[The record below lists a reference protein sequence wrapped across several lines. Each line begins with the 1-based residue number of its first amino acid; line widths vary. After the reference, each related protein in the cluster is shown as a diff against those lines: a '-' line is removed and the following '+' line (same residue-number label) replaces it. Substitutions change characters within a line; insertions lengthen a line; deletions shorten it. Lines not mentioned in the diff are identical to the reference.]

1 MPIYPAFEFQ
11 WIKFDHQGDFD
22 AGYLYECKFVSE
34 EERNTLPEELRDEPL
49 QSVPVTESNDVP
61 ITFMH
66 YR

>member
-1 MPIYPAFEFQ
+1 M
-11 WIKFDHQGDFD
+11 
-22 AGYLYECKFVSE
+22 SE